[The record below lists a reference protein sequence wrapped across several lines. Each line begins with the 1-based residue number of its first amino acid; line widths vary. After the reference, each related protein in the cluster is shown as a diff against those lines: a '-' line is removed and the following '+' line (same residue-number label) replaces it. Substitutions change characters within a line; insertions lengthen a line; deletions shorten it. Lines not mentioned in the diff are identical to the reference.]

1 MALIKDAEKHD
12 VLGKLSRY
20 EASLANAVAR
30 TLNLLHSIQASGLI
44 ASDDREPRHR

>member
-1 MALIKDAEKHD
+1 

-30 TLNLLHSIQASGLI
+30 TLGLLHSIQNSGLI
-44 ASDDREPRHR
+44 HKEEIARRELEVSRRF